1 MELLRRDTKIQ
12 QVKYFCM
19 ECRYPITTK
28 RYFVFVFFCL
38 ILTDFAVSNDSKKNF
53 WEPDN
58 WYQAEVVIFKHNR
71 RVDDERPPANFE
83 LTYPHH
89 WQKLIMLDTKIDVLN
104 LAKLIEYGSNREV
117 TELRKIEIKSQAN
130 NEGVGVLPNSDLLN
144 HFDYTPIKVDQ
155 MERNYPKF
163 ELPYIK
169 LQRNLRNLN
178 ETTMVLR
185 RLPQYSVLFHN
196 AWRFPINTT
205 EKDPWIIVE
214 AGSNINSRF
223 ELEGSLRFYKSRF
236 LHFESNLWFSEND
249 INIGEPSNVNFPIL
263 QDTKILKTLGHDS
276 LRRATN
282 MQESIAPHISLNA
295 DNIQENQTNLSTP
308 RAEKSEIFHANYN
321 VTTSVTNNINQ
332 GTTTNNQMVTAL
344 WTIDQS
350 QRLKSSEVHYLD
362 HPRIGIILTINKHQP
377 LLLNAKETPS
387 FDTNLDQK

>member
-1 MELLRRDTKIQ
+1 
-12 QVKYFCM
+12 M

-38 ILTDFAVSNDSKKNF
+38 TLTDFAVSSDKEKNL
-53 WEPDN
+53 WKPDN

-71 RVDDERPPANFE
+71 RADDERPPANFE
-83 LTYPHH
+83 LNYPHH
-89 WQKLIMLDTKIDVLN
+89 WQKLIMLDTEIDVQN
-104 LAKLIEYGSNREV
+104 LATLIEYGSSREI
-117 TELRKIEIKSQAN
+117 TELRKIDFKSQAN
-130 NEGVGVLPNSDLLN
+130 REGVDVLPNTDLLN
-144 HFDYTPIKVDQ
+144 HVANAPIEEEQ
-155 MERNYPKF
+155 IRGNYPIF
-163 ELPYIK
+163 EVPYIK

-308 RAEKSEIFHANYN
+308 RAEKSEFFHANYN

-332 GTTTNNQMVTAL
+332 GTTTNNQTVTAL
-344 WTIDQS
+344 WTIEQS